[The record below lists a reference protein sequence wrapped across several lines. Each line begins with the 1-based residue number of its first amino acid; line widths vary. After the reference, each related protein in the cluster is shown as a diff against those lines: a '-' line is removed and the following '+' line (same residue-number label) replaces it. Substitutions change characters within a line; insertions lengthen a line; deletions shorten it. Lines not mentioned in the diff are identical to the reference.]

1 MGCISGTGRR
11 WLSKKLDLCS
21 FCAFLFALF
30 HKNVV
35 SLWTFM
41 LSYRRLYIVVCLAL
55 VLVSVVACSNNETEM
70 RRQLSELQACNQA
83 DSLMTNDSLAI
94 ALCEYFDHHGTANEQ
109 MMAHYLLGR
118 TYADLGE
125 APQALDEF
133 HHAADCADTTSADCD
148 YRLLMK
154 VHGQSAS
161 LFLDQYMPNEML
173 EELQLEGRY
182 ARKAN
187 DTITSILAIEWQH
200 FAYGLLNQHQ
210 DAIAVLD
217 SAYHQYLQS
226 GYDVYAANSVL
237 ALIGHLVTIN
247 DNASAKQYIDIF
259 ESSSSR
265 FSDGQVEP
273 GGEIYYY
280 YKGSY
285 YLNIGM
291 PDSAE
296 YFFRKEL
303 EQAKTLDHQES
314 AYKGLYTLYNY
325 RGERDSIAKYA
336 ALCYATSEKQLEVSS
351 SEELRHMQALYNYSR
366 YQKISQEKTLE
377 VTRSHHRLVVVIILF
392 VFVGILIIIFII
404 VQRHRKKIEIE
415 RMETD
420 YQYQINMLEQAKY
433 DLAQLKQQE
442 FNLLLQQKQ
451 QEIEDRQSEIEKTQQ
466 LISPQI
472 ALEPQ
477 MTQTEI
483 YQRLQYLVNHP
494 SEKIKK
500 GEWKSLDKM
509 VNDNLPNFMPKISSL
524 YHLSEDDYHI
534 CVLIRLNFTLSEIGL
549 LADKNPQELYK
560 RRKFMM
566 KKMFKLDEKPE
577 KFDNLIK
584 SII

>member
-1 MGCISGTGRR
+1 
-11 WLSKKLDLCS
+11 
-21 FCAFLFALF
+21 
-30 HKNVV
+30 
-35 SLWTFM
+35 M

-55 VLVSVVACSNNETEM
+55 VLVSVVACSNSGEEM
-70 RRQLSELQACNQA
+70 RRQLSELQARNQA
-83 DSLMTNDSLAI
+83 DSLMTNDSLAL
-94 ALCEYFDHHGTANEQ
+94 ALCEYFDRHGTPNDQ
-109 MMAHYLLGR
+109 MLAHYLLGR

-433 DLAQLKQQE
+433 DLAKSYELELSE
-442 FNLLLQQKQ
+442 FQKQ
-451 QEIEDRQSEIEKTQQ
+451 KEKEVKERQAVIDGYKMLLSTETTLEKRLGNQDICKHLHYLASHPTMKTKKKDWQELRSMIERE
-466 LISPQI
+466 L
-472 ALEPQ
+472 
-477 MTQTEI
+477 
-483 YQRLQYLVNHP
+483 P
-494 SEKIKK
+494 S
-500 GEWKSLDKM
+500 
-509 VNDNLPNFMPKISSL
+509 FYSSL
-524 YHLSEDDYHI
+524 NNGRHVCELDYHLSI
-534 CVLIRLNFTLSEIGL
+534 LIRLHFNLSEISTL
-549 LADKNPQELYK
+549 LDLIPAELSR
-560 RRKFMM
+560 RRKSLL
-566 KKMFKLDEKPE
+566 KKWYDKDGSPKD
-577 KFDNLIK
+577 FDR
-584 SII
+584 IIQLQK